1 MDRHGVR
8 GMTDGILYAFE
19 ELSDDLPRPPLVAVR
34 ALLSSG
40 IIPSPKGWA
49 SLPVE
54 TRVAIARHGLAGV
67 VDIAG
72 VRELAQQI
80 PPRYLKLVSR
90 SRDPNPDEVPPSVAK
105 ALGPSRPISDGEWRS
120 LRAVDRGVMASL
132 AANTRLIARAYDE
145 LAPSMGKVVSVRKVR
160 WSGAIAHCEVHLNE
174 QALLHVVSGSF
185 LEGRALML
193 ARVAG
198 IRAARRIAETFDLH
212 ADSATGPVELDGM
225 IQHDR
230 GLVLWQAHVSSW
242 DGAFFPAAAL
252 LAVTTAATAL
262 FDMIKEEDGSA
273 HIEGASIRDESWQVG
288 AGATDEEATQLYS
301 PGGWSASSPR
311 QASKEEIERLFQ
323 QASAKKIKGA
333 RAEPDLDSTF
343 VDPPGST
350 PGNAKAG
357 EDPDLGANKDTV
369 KDLAPGIAPLIDQ
382 AAASGPA
389 HIAGAEPLVDL
400 AAPPSSGA
408 GFFQPPSQP
417 RPAASQQIVPT
428 PDPSYELAE
437 PVPGTP
443 KALLGLLVASLVIL
457 ALALGIF
464 GYVLMQSM

>member
-1 MDRHGVR
+1 
-8 GMTDGILYAFE
+8 MTDSILYAFE
-19 ELSDDLPRPPLVAVR
+19 ELSDDLPRPPMVAVR

-40 IIPSPKGWA
+40 IIPSPKGWL

-90 SRDPNPDEVPPSVAK
+90 SRDPNPDEVPPLVAK
-105 ALGPSRPISDGEWRS
+105 ALGPSRAISDGEWRS

-132 AANTRLIARAYDE
+132 AANSRLIARAYDE
-145 LAPSMGKVVSVRKVR
+145 LAPSMGKVVSVRQVR

-174 QALLHVVSGSF
+174 QALQRIVSGTF

-198 IRAARRIAETFDLH
+198 IRAARRIAETLDLH
-212 ADSATGPVELDGM
+212 SDSATGPVELDGM

-230 GLVLWQAHVSSW
+230 GLVLWQGHVSSW
-242 DGAFFPAAAL
+242 DGPFFPAAAL

-262 FDMIKEEDGSA
+262 FDMIKEEDGGA
-273 HIEGASIRDESWQVG
+273 HIEGASIRDEAWQVG
-288 AGATDEEATQLYS
+288 VGATDEEATQLYS

-311 QASKEEIERLFQ
+311 QASKEEIEQLFER
-323 QASAKKIKGA
+323 ASAKKVKGA
-333 RAEPDLDSTF
+333 
-343 VDPPGST
+343 
-350 PGNAKAG
+350 GNAMAG
-357 EDPDLGANKDTV
+357 VAAPDDNLGESKDTV
-369 KDLAPGIAPLIDQ
+369 KDLAPGIAPLIEHV
-382 AAASGPA
+382 AASGPA
-389 HIAGAEPLVDL
+389 SNPGAEPLVDL

-417 RPAASQQIVPT
+417 QPPASHQVVPA
-428 PDPSYELAE
+428 PNPSYELAE
-437 PVPGTP
+437 PAPGTP
-443 KALLGLLVASLVIL
+443 KALLGLLVASLLIL
-457 ALALGIF
+457 AVALGIF
-464 GYVLMQSM
+464 GYVLMRAI